1 MSKVFVMDSSH
12 QPLDPVHPG
21 QARRFLKQGK
31 AAVWRRF
38 PFTII
43 LKQEAKQPQTEPL
56 RLKIDPGSRT
66 TGIALV
72 HDTSGKIV
80 FAAEVSHRGQ
90 QVKEALDTR
99 RGARR
104 GRRARKTRYRKP
116 RFHNRRRPKGWLPPS
131 LESRL
136 SNILTWVQRLCRY
149 APVTCISQELVRFDM
164 QLLENPSI
172 QGKEYQQGTLAGYEA
187 REYLLEKWE
196 RRCAYCGKSNLPL
209 QIDHILPRAK
219 GGTNR
224 LSNLTLACESCN
236 QAKGNK
242 DLEDFLKKKPER
254 LKQIQAQA
262 KAPLK
267 DAAAVNATRWALFE
281 RLRTMGLPVEV
292 GSGGLTKYNRLL
304 RGLPKTHWLD
314 AACVGHSTPTLLQ
327 MSGVVPLLIRAQG
340 HGCRRV
346 RNVNAHGFPCS
357 APKRA
362 KKVRGFQTGDIS
374 RAHVTTGKKQGVY
387 SGRVLVRAS
396 GSFDLTTRAGR
407 IKGLDVRFFTPLH
420 RSDGY
425 SYQKGG
431 VHSSPA

>member
-21 QARRFLKQGK
+21 QASRFLKQEK

-38 PFTII
+38 PFSII
-43 LKQEAKQPQTEPL
+43 LKQEVKQPQTKPL

-72 HDTSGKIV
+72 HDTSGEVV
-80 FAAEVSHRGQ
+80 FAAEISHRGQ

-104 GRRARKTRYRKP
+104 GRRARKTRYRKA
-116 RFHNRRRPKGWLPPS
+116 RFHNRRRPKGWLSPP

-136 SNILTWVQRLCRY
+136 RNILTWVGRLYRC
-149 APVTCISQELVRFDM
+149 APVTCIGQELVRFDM

-224 LSNLTLACESCN
+224 LSNLTLACEPCN
-236 QAKGNK
+236 QAKGNR
-242 DLEDFLKKKPER
+242 DLEDFLKKEPER

-262 KAPLK
+262 KAP
-267 DAAAVNATRWALFE
+267 
-281 RLRTMGLPVEV
+281 
-292 GSGGLTKYNRLL
+292 
-304 RGLPKTHWLD
+304 
-314 AACVGHSTPTLLQ
+314 
-327 MSGVVPLLIRAQG
+327 
-340 HGCRRV
+340 
-346 RNVNAHGFPCS
+346 
-357 APKRA
+357 
-362 KKVRGFQTGDIS
+362 
-374 RAHVTTGKKQGVY
+374 
-387 SGRVLVRAS
+387 
-396 GSFDLTTRAGR
+396 
-407 IKGLDVRFFTPLH
+407 FFTPLH
-420 RSDGY
+420 RLDGY